1 MNDYI
6 EELESHLSPLT
17 RAERSD
23 VIEFYSE
30 YLQDSGLV
38 SYQQAVSSLGTPKQ
52 IGAENL
58 SRLFY

>member
-38 SYQQAVSSLGTPKQ
+38 NYQQTDFFFWTPKQ
-52 IGAENL
+52 IARENF
-58 SRLFY
+58 SDYFI